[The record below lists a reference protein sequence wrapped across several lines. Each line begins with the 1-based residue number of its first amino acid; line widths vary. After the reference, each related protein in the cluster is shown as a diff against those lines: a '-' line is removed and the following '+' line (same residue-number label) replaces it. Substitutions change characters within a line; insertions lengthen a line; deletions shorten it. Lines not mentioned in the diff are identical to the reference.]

1 MRGSGYHANKAQ
13 LVVRPLQ
20 VFPDALQV
28 LLHDPLYMWTITP
41 KKLLL
46 VQQTE
51 KDADLLT
58 ALAQAGSTGGGGGG
72 ILTELDSMAITQ
84 KGTTSASKMA
94 ERALF
99 RLQEKLDGYED
110 GIALSTS
117 GQVNFLLQSATDIV
131 NLSSLFPGWQAWV

>member
-1 MRGSGYHANKAQ
+1 MLPES
-13 LVVRPLQ
+13 
-20 VFPDALQV
+20 LQV

-51 KDADLLT
+51 KDVDLLT
-58 ALAQAGSTGGGGGG
+58 ALAQTGNAGGGGGGGG
-72 ILTELDSMAITQ
+72 ILSDLDSIAVTQ

>member
-1 MRGSGYHANKAQ
+1 MGVIVTILPTWHRLLKSCCKV
-13 LVVRPLQ
+13 LPES
-20 VFPDALQV
+20 LQV
-28 LLHDPLYMWTITP
+28 LLHDPLYMWTLTP
-41 KKLLL
+41 KKVLR
-46 VQQTE
+46 VQQTDKE
-51 KDADLLT
+51 VDLLT
-58 ALAQAGSTGGGGGG
+58 ALAQTGTTGGGG
-72 ILTELDSMAITQ
+72 ILNELDSIAITQ

-94 ERALF
+94 ERTLF

>member
-1 MRGSGYHANKAQ
+1 MLPES
-13 LVVRPLQ
+13 
-20 VFPDALQV
+20 LQV

-46 VQQTE
+46 VQQTGN
-51 KDADLLT
+51 A
-58 ALAQAGSTGGGGGG
+58 GGGGGG
-72 ILTELDSMAITQ
+72 VGILSELDSIAVTQ